1 LALRGGSPRG
11 VEDRRA
17 LLGQLDRA
25 RAEFDGG
32 AARSMEEFRRQA
44 YGVLTSP
51 AVARAFDLAREP
63 EKLRDRYGRHLWGQ
77 ACLLARRLA
86 EAGTA
91 GVSVIANT
99 PEDRPQ
105 FTTWDH
111 HPGTALGP
119 GHFGDYLRVRLP
131 YFDQA
136 VSALIEDVFIRGLDR
151 KVLVVVMGEFGR
163 TPKLRVGPP
172 DQSIGRDHWPDA
184 CSALVS

>member
-32 AARSMEEFRRQA
+32 AARSMDECRRQA

-86 EAGTA
+86 EAGPA
-91 GVSVIANT
+91 GVSVLPHPPESRAPVAN
-99 PEDRPQ
+99 PG
-105 FTTWDH
+105 DH
-111 HPGTALGP
+111 PRHALPPRRLLAHP
-119 GHFGDYLRVRLP
+119 R
-131 YFDQA
+131 
-136 VSALIEDVFIRGLDR
+136 
-151 KVLVVVMGEFGR
+151 
-163 TPKLRVGPP
+163 
-172 DQSIGRDHWPDA
+172 
-184 CSALVS
+184 